1 MADVKILAPFILK
14 WEGGYVNHPNDPGGP
29 TNMGVTLNTWK
40 AYGYDK
46 TGDKKI
52 DASDIKKL
60 NAEDFTYVLKV
71 GYWNRWKGDS
81 ITNQAIAN
89 VLVDWVWGSGAW
101 GIKIPQRL
109 LGIKEDGIVGY
120 VTVNALNKAIKEDKI
135 GFITKLYKA
144 RYDYINSIIRS
155 NSKLAVFKTGWLNRM
170 KDLEKFNQ
178 KYL

>member
-1 MADVKILAPFILK
+1 MAKVEILSPFLRK

-52 DASDIKKL
+52 DASDIKNL

-89 VLVDWVWGSGAW
+89 VLVDWVWSSGAW

-109 LGIKEDGIVGY
+109 LGVTQDGFVGPK
-120 VTVNALNKAIKEDKI
+120 TIEALNKQNPKD
-135 GFITKLYKA
+135 FLDKLYKA
-144 RYDYINSIIRS
+144 RYDYLDDIIKKNSELS
-155 NSKLAVFKTGWLNRM
+155 VFKKGWINRM
-170 KDLEKFNQ
+170 KDLENFNK
-178 KYL
+178 KYI